1 MSATRVLLFLSY
13 LVVRG
18 FAGEVHELSS
28 SAVSLDHQSIIFD
41 ENRQTTCSALFRN
54 SSLACSESD
63 KNSCPPYLICEEQQ
77 FQC

>member
-18 FAGEVHELSS
+18 FAGEVQELSS

-41 ENRQTTCSALFRN
+41 ENRQTTHSGLFCN
-54 SSLACSESD
+54 SSLTCSESD
-63 KNSCPPYLICEEQQ
+63 ENFCPLYFICEEQQ
-77 FQC
+77 CQC